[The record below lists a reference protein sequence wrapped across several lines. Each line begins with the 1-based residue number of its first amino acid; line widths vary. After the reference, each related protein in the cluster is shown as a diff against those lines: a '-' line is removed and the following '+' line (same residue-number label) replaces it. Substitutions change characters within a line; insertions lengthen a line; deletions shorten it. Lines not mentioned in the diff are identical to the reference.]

1 MGKEDVNEI
10 LAKSQRAFAARF
22 RSENTNT
29 NLTADSESL
38 GSNEDD
44 SNE

>member
-22 RSENTNT
+22 SSDNSNT

-38 GSNEDD
+38 GSNEDET
-44 SNE
+44 NE